1 MHENGR
7 KPRRNNA
14 KTHGE
19 EAMLKTTRT
28 AALAILKADPYIT
41 PERLEFIR
49 AAMDGNPP
57 RQAATPADALLKPRE
72 VAALLKCHPKT
83 VMQLANKGALKRIYA
98 PQGRHALGIS
108 AESVRAFLRGEADT
122 QKEAGE

>member
-1 MHENGR
+1 
-7 KPRRNNA
+7 
-14 KTHGE
+14 
-19 EAMLKTTRT
+19 MLKSTRM

-41 PERLEFIR
+41 PERLGFIR

-57 RQAATPADALLKPRE
+57 QQTATPADALLKPRE

-98 PQGRHALGIS
+98 PHGRHALGIS
-108 AESVRAFLRGEADT
+108 AESVRAFLRGGSEARED
-122 QKEAGE
+122 EE

>member
-1 MHENGR
+1 
-7 KPRRNNA
+7 
-14 KTHGE
+14 
-19 EAMLKTTRT
+19 MLKATKT
-28 AALAILKADPYIT
+28 AVMAILRTDPYIT

-57 RQAATPADALLKPRE
+57 RQAAAPADALLKPRE

-98 PQGRHALGIS
+98 PHGRHALGIS
-108 AESVRAFLRGEADT
+108 AESVRAFLNGCTDTTESEA
-122 QKEAGE
+122 AI